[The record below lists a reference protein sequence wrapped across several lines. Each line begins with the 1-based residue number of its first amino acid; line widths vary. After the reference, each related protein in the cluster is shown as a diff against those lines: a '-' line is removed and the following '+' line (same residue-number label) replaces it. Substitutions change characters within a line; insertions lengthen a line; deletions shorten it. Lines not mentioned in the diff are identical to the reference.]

1 MFVVQVVVSYC
12 NIAYTIVGKLKIC
25 YSICKSCPVVSNVSL
40 IKLEDL
46 GPNRSPFSV
55 RRKQVDG
62 PKASNTVPSNPKIS
76 NVNHVYCSI
85 NSRQRKLDVH
95 LKVVDLSK

>member
-25 YSICKSCPVVSNVSL
+25 YSIVKSCPVVSNVSL

-46 GPNRSPFSV
+46 GPSRSSFFS
-55 RRKQVDG
+55 KQVDG